1 MCRGR
6 QQRQQ
11 KQKTANYSDVNSQ
24 SSAMLKRF
32 VTSMPKVE
40 LHVHL
45 EGTLEPELVLTLAER
60 NNIDLSSYF
69 KDVND
74 LRSKYE
80 SIKCL
85 NSFLQVY
92 HRCAS
97 VLRTERDFYDATM
110 AYLSRAK
117 KDNVVYAELF
127 FDPQCHKQTGVS
139 FETMADG
146 ILAAVDDA
154 NHQLDIKCKLIPCF
168 MRHLSEASAMSMW
181 SEIFKYFQQ
190 HPKARDKIIGIGLD
204 SDEQDNPPSKFHG
217 VFWKI
222 RHASKSVVG
231 DMHIVAHA
239 GEEGPSNYISQALN
253 LLRSERIDHG
263 VQCLS
268 DDKLVQ
274 RLRDEHIPLTVCP
287 LSNVKLGVFDTLKQH
302 NLKRMLD
309 FGLNV
314 SIHSD
319 NPAYVGGYI
328 TQNYLAV
335 IEALGMN
342 ESDVVCLAMNAI
354 NSTFV
359 LESERVVM
367 RQQLRD
373 AARPLLL
380 MLSAE
385 YE

>member
-1 MCRGR
+1 MCR
-6 QQRQQ
+6 QHQRQQ
-11 KQKTANYSDVNSQ
+11 EQKVANIDNNLPQKGSL
-24 SSAMLKRF
+24 LKRF

-40 LHVHL
+40 FHVHL
-45 EGTLEPELVLTLAER
+45 EGTLEPVLVFTLARR
-60 NNIDLSSYF
+60 NSIDLSQYF
-69 KDVND
+69 KHVND

-80 SIKCL
+80 SFTSL

-92 HRCAS
+92 YRCAS
-97 VLRTERDFYDATM
+97 VLRTDRDFYDATM
-110 AYLSRAK
+110 AYLSRVK

-127 FDPQCHKQTGVS
+127 FDPQCHKQRGVS

-154 NHQLDIKCKLIPCF
+154 HHQLDIKCKLIPCF
-168 MRHLSEASAMSMW
+168 LRHLSEASAMDMW

-190 HPKARDKIIGIGLD
+190 HPEARDRIIGIGLD
-204 SDEQDNPPSKFHG
+204 SAEQDNPPSKFYG

-239 GEEGPSNYISQALN
+239 GEEGPSNYISQALDV
-253 LLRSERIDHG
+253 LCSERIDHG

-309 FGLNV
+309 LGLNV

-319 NPAYVGGYI
+319 DQPTLVD
-328 TQNYLAV
+328 T
-335 IEALGMN
+335 
-342 ESDVVCLAMNAI
+342 
-354 NSTFV
+354 
-359 LESERVVM
+359 
-367 RQQLRD
+367 LR
-373 AARPLLL
+373 RII
-380 MLSAE
+380 SQ
-385 YE
+385 